1 MKSDANVP
9 RILKMDGVGLSVL
22 DQANQEVTPMF
33 GLIEK
38 YGQEKSWSHTV
49 IDSPSNSATLICQLP
64 GEGNREHFH
73 PDWDEWW
80 YIVKGK
86 WEWVIEGKSTI
97 IKEGDIVFIERNR
110 LHHITAVGDSASLRL
125 AVSRYDVGH
134 VYKDGSYQE

>member
-9 RILKMDGVGLSVL
+9 RILKMDGVGLSIL

-110 LHHITAVGDSASLRL
+110 PLEKPCFCNASIVYMEQVGVNLHLLPKNGRNA
-125 AVSRYDVGH
+125 Y
-134 VYKDGSYQE
+134 